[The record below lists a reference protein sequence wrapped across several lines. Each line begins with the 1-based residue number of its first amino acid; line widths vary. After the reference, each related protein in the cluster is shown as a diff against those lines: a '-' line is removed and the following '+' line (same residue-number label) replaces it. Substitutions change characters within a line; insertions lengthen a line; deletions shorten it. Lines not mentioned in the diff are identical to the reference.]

1 MVKFLQNIVVKNFH
15 CKFLLIGFMKD
26 QPSTC
31 KYNVAPSDK
40 ETASWKNSGYFLRQG
55 AVSASKEF
63 FFVTDLH
70 SGFLRSSRYLPPG
83 MI

>member
-1 MVKFLQNIVVKNFH
+1 
-15 CKFLLIGFMKD
+15 MKD

-31 KYNVAPSDK
+31 KYNVAPASKD
-40 ETASWKNSGYFLRQG
+40 TASWKNSGYFLRQG

-83 MI
+83 IFHPNDSHVHVQNDTFFRS

>member
-1 MVKFLQNIVVKNFH
+1 
-15 CKFLLIGFMKD
+15 MKD

-31 KYNVAPSDK
+31 KLNAVASDTS
-40 ETASWKNSGYFLRQG
+40 TAAWKNSGYCMRQG
-55 AVSASKEF
+55 AVQASKEF

-83 MI
+83 RIQLNSMLMCICTN